1 MSTKAV
7 RLDNDV
13 MNTLADNREGFE
25 TPNECLKRLLNQ
37 RGCTNENG
45 NNTVNGD
52 NTVQDETQE
61 SET

>member
-7 RLDNDV
+7 RLDKEVLD
-13 MNTLADNREGFE
+13 TLADNREGFE

-37 RGCTNENG
+37 RGCLTENG
-45 NNTVNGD
+45 DKTENGD
-52 NTVQDETQE
+52 NTVEDETQE